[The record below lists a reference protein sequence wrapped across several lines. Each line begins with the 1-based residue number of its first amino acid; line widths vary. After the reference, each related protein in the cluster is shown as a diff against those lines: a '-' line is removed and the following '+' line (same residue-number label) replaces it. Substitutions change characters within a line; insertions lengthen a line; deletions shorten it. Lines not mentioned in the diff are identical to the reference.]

1 MVSFRGLTTLTL
13 LFTKLVN
20 CNPVS
25 TKNRDSIQFIY
36 KEKDSIYSAINN
48 QAINEKIHG
57 VNLGGWL
64 VLEPYITPSLFE
76 TFRTNPYNDDG
87 IPVDEYHFC
96 QKLGY
101 EKAKERLYSH
111 WSTFY
116 KEEDFAK
123 IASQG
128 FNLVRIPIGY
138 WAFTTLSHDP
148 YVTAEQEYFLDR
160 AIDWARKYGL
170 KVWIDLHGAAGSQN
184 GFDNSGL
191 RDSYKFLDDENLS
204 ATMKALTYI
213 LSKYSTDVYLDTV
226 IGIELLNEPL
236 GPVIDMERLKNL
248 LLKPAYDY
256 LRNKINSNQ
265 IIVIHDAFQPY
276 HYWDGFLNDEKNEYG
291 VIIDHHHYQVFSQ
304 VELTR
309 KMNERIKIA
318 CQWGK
323 DAVSEKHWSVAGEFS
338 AALTDCTKW
347 LNGVGLGARYD
358 GSWTK
363 DNEKSHYINTCAN
376 NENIALWPEERKQNT
391 RKFIEAQLDAFE
403 MTGGW
408 IMWCYRTENSI
419 EWDVEKLI
427 QHNIF
432 PQPIND
438 RKYPNQCH

>member
-1 MVSFRGLTTLTL
+1 MVSFRGLTAVALCL
-13 LFTKLVN
+13 AKLVT
-20 CNPVS
+20 CSPVS
-25 TKNRDSIQFIY
+25 AKNKDSIQFIY
-36 KEKDSIYSAINN
+36 GERESIYSGVDSQSIND
-48 QAINEKIHG
+48 KIHG

-76 TFRTNPYNDDG
+76 AFRTNPHNDDG

-96 QKLGY
+96 QRLGY
-101 EKAKERLYSH
+101 EKAKERLHNH
-111 WSTFY
+111 WTTFY
-116 KEEDFAK
+116 REEDFAR

-128 FNLVRIPIGY
+128 FNLVRIPVGY

-148 YVTAEQEYFLDR
+148 YVTAEQESFLDR
-160 AIDWARKYGL
+160 AIDWARKYNL

-191 RDSYKFLDDENLS
+191 RDSYKFLDDEYLS

-213 LSKYSTDVYLDTV
+213 LSKYSTDAYSDTV

-236 GPVIDMERLKNL
+236 GPVFDMERLKNFF
-248 LLKPAYDY
+248 LKPAYDY
-256 LRNKINSNQ
+256 LRNKIMSNQ

-276 HYWDGFLNDEKNEYG
+276 NYWDGFLNDEKERHG
-291 VIIDHHHYQVFSQ
+291 VIIDHHHYQVFSPI
-304 VELTR
+304 ELAR
-309 KMNERIKIA
+309 KMDERIKIA
-318 CQWGK
+318 CQWGIG
-323 DAVSEKHWSVAGEFS
+323 ALSETHRSVAGEFS

-358 GSWTK
+358 GTWAK
-363 DNEKSHYINTCAN
+363 GNEKSSYIGSCAN
-376 NENIALWPEERKQNT
+376 NENVALWSEERKQNT

-408 IMWCYRTENSI
+408 IMWCYKTENSI

-427 QHNIF
+427 QQSLF
-432 PQPIND
+432 PQPITD
-438 RKYPNQCH
+438 RKFPNQCR